1 MKAIQLQRNSPGAD
15 EHPAFFVLIIVSPV
29 VKAVCTG
36 GRVQDV
42 REQRV
47 SPDRHRVVVHE
58 ACHEQAGAPAEEEV
72 RSELATEIVHLG
84 KAGFLKFNTAQT
96 VP

>member
-1 MKAIQLQRNSPGAD
+1 M
-15 EHPAFFVLIIVSPV
+15 LIIVSPV
-29 VKAVCTG
+29 VKTICTG

-42 REQRV
+42 REQHV

-58 ACHEQAGAPAEEEV
+58 ARHEQAGAPAEEEV

-84 KAGFLKFNTAQT
+84 KAGFLKFNATQT
-96 VP
+96 LP